1 MDLFKKHF
9 KFQRP
14 IDMLKYL
21 YETKKKTEEN
31 NDIVNMIKSRLSDLK
46 IEVKKCLK
54 TKLKLNSQRK

>member
-1 MDLFKKHF
+1 MK
-9 KFQRP
+9 Q
-14 IDMLKYL
+14 
-21 YETKKKTEEN
+21 KKKETEEN